1 MCRKIL
7 WVVVSLLLAADVAS
21 AQTFGQITGI
31 ITDPSAGVLVG
42 ATITVTN
49 AQTGTTVTQQANASG
64 VYVFPNVQP
73 GIYTV
78 KVEMDGFK
86 SALQSRVEL
95 QTQQTIRLDFR
106 LELGVL
112 SETIEA
118 TAISYYRLR
127 RRIRIAFVI
136 RTVSSKSLS
145 LS

>member
-1 MCRKIL
+1 MCRRAL
-7 WVVVSLLLAADVAS
+7 WVVVAALLFAADPAA

-118 TAISYYRLR
+118 TASAPLLNTVDGAIGTVIENQ
-127 RRIRIAFVI
+127 RI
-136 RTVSSKSLS
+136 
-145 LS
+145 